1 MHLGKKNPN
10 DAGKK
15 LHIRQILLLYLKNY
29 IVYPS
34 VYLIWV
40 MSGAAGVGNYV
51 GDRLRYVSSFPLGAG
66 LPQTS
71 DDL

>member
-1 MHLGKKNPN
+1 MHLGKKNQTMP
-10 DAGKK
+10 GKK

-29 IVYPS
+29 IVY
-34 VYLIWV
+34 LIWV

-51 GDRLRYVSSFPLGAG
+51 RDRLRCVSFPLGAG

>member
-1 MHLGKKNPN
+1 MS
-10 DAGKK
+10 GKK
-15 LHIRQILLLYLKNY
+15 LHIRQILLLYLKND
-29 IVYPS
+29 I

-51 GDRLRYVSSFPLGAG
+51 RDRLRYVSSFPLGAG